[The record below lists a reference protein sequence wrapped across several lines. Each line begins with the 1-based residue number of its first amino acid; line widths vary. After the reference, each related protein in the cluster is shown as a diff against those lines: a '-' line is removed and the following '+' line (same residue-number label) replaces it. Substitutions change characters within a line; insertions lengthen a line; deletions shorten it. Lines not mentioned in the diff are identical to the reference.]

1 VSLVDYLKADLDQM
15 LGELPL
21 VVTHEGRTF
30 AANRSTYRRDDALQA
45 GGFMATVGMSI
56 VAAYN
61 PTTQLVSLGDRVVIE
76 GRPFRV
82 TSAELSQDAVSVTF
96 DLEDINK

>member
-1 VSLVDYLKADLDQM
+1 M

-45 GGFMATVGMSI
+45 GHRTR
-56 VAAYN
+56 
-61 PTTQLVSLGDRVVIE
+61 Q
-76 GRPFRV
+76 GRTRIP
-82 TSAELSQDAVSVTF
+82 
-96 DLEDINK
+96 